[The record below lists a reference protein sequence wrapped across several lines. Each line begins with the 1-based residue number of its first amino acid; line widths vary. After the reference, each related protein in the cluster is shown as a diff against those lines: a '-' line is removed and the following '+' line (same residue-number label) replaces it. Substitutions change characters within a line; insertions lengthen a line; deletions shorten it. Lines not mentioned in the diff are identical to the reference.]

1 MCRKIKRIIKNS
13 NFSESQVIHPDI
25 SLGCMTRN
33 DMSQSLESVIRG
45 ADTSMYRH
53 KLLESRTIHGSVINI
68 IKAAM
73 SEKNYGTQEHA
84 ERMIRLT
91 KAVGRRLGLTGE
103 LLEQVELLAMLHD
116 VGKLSIDKK
125 ILDKQG
131 ELTEADWAEIKKHPV
146 TGYRIAK
153 ALPQLENIA
162 YYILCHHE
170 RWDGSGYPAG
180 LKGSEIPLLSRIIA
194 VADAYDAMTHD
205 RAYRKARTKQYAAEE
220 IKRNAGIQ
228 FDPEVVKAFLNTIE

>member
-1 MCRKIKRIIKNS
+1 
-13 NFSESQVIHPDI
+13 
-25 SLGCMTRN
+25 MTRT
-33 DMSQSLESVIRG
+33 DMSQSIDSVIKG

-53 KLLESRTIHGSVINI
+53 KLLESRTVYGSVITI

-73 SEKNYGTQEHA
+73 CDKKHEAQEHT
-84 ERMIRLT
+84 ERMVMLA
-91 KAVGRRLGLTGE
+91 KALGRRLGLTGE

-153 ALPQLENIA
+153 ALPQLEHIA

-220 IKRNAGIQ
+220 IKKRGIQ
-228 FDPEVVKAFLNTIE
+228 FDPEVVKRS